1 MKKIDLAIKELEE
14 LENWAYLDYSVT
26 EEQHSKIANALK
38 FAEEAKKEAQED
50 LDRILRRHKEE
61 E

>member
-1 MKKIDLAIKELEE
+1 MKKIDLAIKELQE

-26 EEQHSKIANALK
+26 EEQHEKIANALE